1 MLITTADVGD
11 IILCLSHMK
20 YNLKNRCNAIEEVC
34 LIVKLDDEEDGIR
47 SNKIKGQPKK
57 KLYVIRYV
65 QRQGIV
71 LQNWNKFKVIKQHKF
86 FECWHRHLHCKRNQ
100 DFLNRTQVFIQNLR
114 DKAKTLNKKDMPL
127 FAEVPAPESNSVKMT
142 DSVI

>member
-47 SNKIKGQPKK
+47 SNKIKGQPNK

-71 LQNWNKFKVIKQHKF
+71 L
-86 FECWHRHLHCKRNQ
+86 
-100 DFLNRTQVFIQNLR
+100 
-114 DKAKTLNKKDMPL
+114 
-127 FAEVPAPESNSVKMT
+127 
-142 DSVI
+142 